1 MGVLAVY
8 GVPDASTYIYY
19 GLHNLQHRG
28 QEGGGIATF
37 DSHGD
42 SHRYRGLGLLNEIFN
57 NGQVGKLQGSL
68 GIGCVKYANASRGGL
83 DNVGPF
89 FFRHHSGDFCVASD
103 GNLVNSKQIAEYLEK
118 RGTIFQTDTDAEL
131 LAHLIKKSASE
142 DRIVN
147 IVKALNM
154 MEGGYTFVVMTKNRI
169 YAARDKYGIKP
180 LCIGKI
186 GDGYVVSSESCAFGI
201 MGAEFIRDVRPGEII
216 SLDHHGIRSTIFS
229 KFCKHRMCGMEYIY
243 FARPDSDIDGCN
255 VHAYR
260 KEAGRR
266 LYREC
271 PVEADMVVGV
281 PESSLSA
288 AMGYAEESGI
298 PYEMGLIKHKYV
310 GRTFIEPVQSMREL
324 GVKMKLEAVP
334 GLQHREGQAHRPG
347 GRLHRPRHDFP
358 QDRPAA
364 PRGGRYGGPRAHRQP
379 DDAVHLPLRCGHVH
393 PGRAPVLAPDAGG
406 GLRGHR
412 RRLPWLPEPGIHAR
426 LRLRLRR
433 PVPGLLHGRVSDPF
447 V

>member
-1 MGVLAVY
+1 MPGDTTLEASQYRLDIAPGHIDITGGDYSGVAC
-8 GVPDASTYIYY
+8 
-19 GLHNLQHRG
+19 
-28 QEGGGIATF
+28 GIATLRQLLPAASGSIEVPCLRITDKPRYGWRGLLLDSSRHFWSVDEVKRLLDLMACYKLNRLHWHLVDDEGWRIEIKRYPQLTGQGAFRPF
-37 DSHGD
+37 DSHDLGCEERAVREHNADLRVDRAKMKVDEHGD

-154 MEGGYTFVVMTKNRI
+154 MEGGYTFVIMTKNRI

-266 LYREC
+266 LYRE
-271 PVEADMVVGV
+271 
-281 PESSLSA
+281 
-288 AMGYAEESGI
+288 
-298 PYEMGLIKHKYV
+298 
-310 GRTFIEPVQSMREL
+310 
-324 GVKMKLEAVP
+324 
-334 GLQHREGQAHRPG
+334 
-347 GRLHRPRHDFP
+347 
-358 QDRPAA
+358 
-364 PRGGRYGGPRAHRQP
+364 
-379 DDAVHLPLRCGHVH
+379 
-393 PGRAPVLAPDAGG
+393 
-406 GLRGHR
+406 
-412 RRLPWLPEPGIHAR
+412 
-426 LRLRLRR
+426 
-433 PVPGLLHGRVSDPF
+433 
-447 V
+447 

>member
-37 DSHGD
+37 DQHGD

-57 NGQVGKLQGSL
+57 NGQVGKLKGSL

-103 GNLVNSKQIAEYLEK
+103 GNLVNSRQIAEYLEK

-154 MEGGYTFVVMTKNRI
+154 MEGGYTFVIMTKNRI

-186 GDGYVVSSESCAFGI
+186 GNGYVVSSESCAFGI

-216 SLDHHGIRSTIFS
+216 SLGHHGIRSTT
-229 KFCKHRMCGMEYIY
+229 
-243 FARPDSDIDGCN
+243 N
-255 VHAYR
+255 
-260 KEAGRR
+260 
-266 LYREC
+266 
-271 PVEADMVVGV
+271 
-281 PESSLSA
+281 
-288 AMGYAEESGI
+288 
-298 PYEMGLIKHKYV
+298 
-310 GRTFIEPVQSMREL
+310 TT
-324 GVKMKLEAVP
+324 
-334 GLQHREGQAHRPG
+334 
-347 GRLHRPRHDFP
+347 
-358 QDRPAA
+358 
-364 PRGGRYGGPRAHRQP
+364 
-379 DDAVHLPLRCGHVH
+379 
-393 PGRAPVLAPDAGG
+393 
-406 GLRGHR
+406 
-412 RRLPWLPEPGIHAR
+412 
-426 LRLRLRR
+426 
-433 PVPGLLHGRVSDPF
+433 
-447 V
+447 